1 VFCDCVWQL
10 QRRLARRKIKTTF
23 FPNRE
28 YLCGSMNYFEGFKIT
43 KVFAFRHRGMA
54 KERKKSFQMNC
65 FIYLSCHTEWF
76 QFLHK

>member
-1 VFCDCVWQL
+1 
-10 QRRLARRKIKTTF
+10 
-23 FPNRE
+23 
-28 YLCGSMNYFEGFKIT
+28 MNYFEGFKIT